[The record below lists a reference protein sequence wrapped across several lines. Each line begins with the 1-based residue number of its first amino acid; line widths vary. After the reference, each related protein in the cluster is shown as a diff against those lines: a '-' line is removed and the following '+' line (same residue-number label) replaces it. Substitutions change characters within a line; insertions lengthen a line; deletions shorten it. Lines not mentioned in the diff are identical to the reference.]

1 MTISGVHGFMSFT
14 ASKTKDWPS
23 VAKCRGSRVV
33 GRGFGSWVWVW
44 VWVWV
49 IVVGEKSLQ
58 KKILFLI

>member
-14 ASKTKDWPS
+14 ASKTQDWPS
-23 VAKCRGSRVV
+23 IAKCRGSRVV

-44 VWVWV
+44 VWE
-49 IVVGEKSLQ
+49 IVVGEKSLP

>member
-44 VWVWV
+44 VWE
-49 IVVGEKSLQ
+49 IVVGEKSLP